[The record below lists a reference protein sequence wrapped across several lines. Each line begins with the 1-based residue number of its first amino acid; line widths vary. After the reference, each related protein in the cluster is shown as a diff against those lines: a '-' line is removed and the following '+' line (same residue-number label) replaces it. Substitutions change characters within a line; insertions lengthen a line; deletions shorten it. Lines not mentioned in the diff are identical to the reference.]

1 MREVILCGEGLAILS
16 VQLIT
21 VRMATAQPSPTV
33 KPRHG
38 RPIVRIFMSSFK

>member
-21 VRMATAQPSPTV
+21 VRMATVQPSPTV
-33 KPRHG
+33 KSRHG
-38 RPIVRIFMSSFK
+38 RPNVRIFYEQF